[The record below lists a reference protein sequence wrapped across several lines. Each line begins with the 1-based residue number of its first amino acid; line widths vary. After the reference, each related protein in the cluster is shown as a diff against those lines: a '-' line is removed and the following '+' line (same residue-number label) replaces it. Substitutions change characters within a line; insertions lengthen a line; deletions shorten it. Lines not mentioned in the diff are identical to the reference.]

1 MRVVASQ
8 ASFIFND
15 QLELESL
22 IAFKERFYLRFFLI
36 LVGSYFNCKSI
47 NQLKQVEVTIC

>member
-22 IAFKERFYLRFFLI
+22 IAFKERFDHKILLI
-36 LVGSYFNCKSI
+36 LVGK
-47 NQLKQVEVTIC
+47 LL